1 MLEILSA
8 IAIAVGGSMMIN
20 DLAVDKAQ
28 AEEVAPVVQVAPV
41 QPVEQTKEKGE
52 LGW

>member
-8 IAIAVGGSMMIN
+8 IAIAVGGSMMIH
-20 DLAVDKAQ
+20 DLTVDQAQ
-28 AEEVAPVVQVAPV
+28 VEETAPVVEVAPV
-41 QPVEQTKEKGE
+41 QPVEKTDPKGE